1 MKFKTTKSES
11 VIASQL
17 PDGFQVETELVDGS
31 LKSVTL
37 RSPAGIL
44 RFAEESYSMRVA
56 IPAPPKM
63 VKKFKLEGQ
72 VGSLPKIE
80 EVFKERYEAR
90 ERRDALVSELSCE
103 DLAFEI
109 TEVEVEEEK

>member
-1 MKFKTTKSES
+1 MRFKTTKSES
-11 VIASQL
+11 EIKGQL
-17 PDGFQVETELVDGS
+17 PKGFEVETELVDGS
-31 LKSVTL
+31 LKFVTL

-80 EVFKERYEAR
+80 EVFKERYEA
-90 ERRDALVSELSCE
+90 ESRRDALVSELSCGPE
-103 DLAFEI
+103 LFGI
-109 TEVEVEEEK
+109 TEVEVKEEE